1 MREIP
6 ISTAA
11 EYTGMKIK
19 IINPAKPWINLESYL
34 LPKSS
39 GKVRLFRTSPMRLVR
54 FPKKIM
60 AKSTPTKMLA
70 KVSQSSPDVILM
82 DLVMP
87 EMDGVEATKK
97 IIQDNPEGK
106 ILILTSFSEEER
118 IIQAIKA
125 GATGYLIKDAS
136 PDELV
141 RAIRDVYRGES
152 TLDPKVA
159 GTVLRSMQKEEES
172 SSEDLTERETEVL
185 ELVAEG
191 LPNDDIADKLYIS
204 ERTVRS
210 HVSNILGK
218 LDLANRT
225 QAALYAVRKGIAE
238 I

>member
-1 MREIP
+1 MNGDGEKVKLFLVDDHKVVRSGIKALGETEPSLEVIGEASDGRE
-6 ISTAA
+6 A
-11 EYTGMKIK
+11 
-19 IINPAKPWINLESYL
+19 
-34 LPKSS
+34 
-39 GKVRLFRTSPMRLVR
+39 V
-54 FPKKIM
+54 
-60 AKSTPTKMLA
+60 A
-70 KVSQSSPDVILM
+70 KVSQKSPDVILM

-87 EMDGVEATKK
+87 EMDGVEATKR
-97 IIQDNPEGK
+97 IIEDKPEGK

-141 RAIRDVYRGES
+141 GAIRDVHRGES

-159 GTVLRSMQKEEES
+159 GTVLRSMQNEEED
-172 SSEDLTERETEVL
+172 SSEDLTEREVEVL

-191 LPNDDIADKLYIS
+191 LPNDDIAEKLYIS

-218 LDLANRT
+218 LGLANRT
-225 QAALYAVRKGIAE
+225 QAALYAVRQGIAE
-238 I
+238 L

>member
-1 MREIP
+1 M
-6 ISTAA
+6 
-11 EYTGMKIK
+11 
-19 IINPAKPWINLESYL
+19 
-34 LPKSS
+34 SS
-39 GKVRLFRTSPMRLVR
+39 GGENIELFIVDDHRVVRSGIKALVETEPSLEVIGEASDGR
-54 FPKKIM
+54 E
-60 AKSTPTKMLA
+60 AVA
-70 KVSQSSPDVILM
+70 KVSQRSPDVILM

-141 RAIRDVYRGES
+141 GAIRDVYRGES

-159 GTVLRSMQKEEES
+159 GTVLRSMQNEEES
-172 SSEDLTERETEVL
+172 SDDLTERETEVL

>member
-1 MREIP
+1 MSSDGENIELFIVDDHRVVRSGIKALVETEPSLEVIGEASDGRE
-6 ISTAA
+6 AV
-11 EYTGMKIK
+11 
-19 IINPAKPWINLESYL
+19 AK
-34 LPKSS
+34 
-39 GKVRLFRTSPMRLVR
+39 
-54 FPKKIM
+54 
-60 AKSTPTKMLA
+60 A
-70 KVSQSSPDVILM
+70 SQRSPDVILM

-87 EMDGVEATKK
+87 EMDGVEATKR
-97 IIQDNPEGK
+97 IIEDNPEGK

-141 RAIRDVYRGES
+141 GAIRDVYQGES

-159 GTVLRSMQKEEES
+159 GTVLRSMQNEEE

-185 ELVAEG
+185 ELVSEG
-191 LPNDDIADKLYIS
+191 LPNDDIADRLYIS

-225 QAALYAVRKGIAE
+225 QVALYAVRKGIAE

>member
-1 MREIP
+1 MRASDNMSSDGENIELF
-6 ISTAA
+6 IVDDHRVVRS
-11 EYTGMKIK
+11 GIK
-19 IINPAKPWINLESYL
+19 ALVETEPSLEVIGEASDGREAVAK
-34 LPKSS
+34 
-39 GKVRLFRTSPMRLVR
+39 
-54 FPKKIM
+54 
-60 AKSTPTKMLA
+60 A
-70 KVSQSSPDVILM
+70 SQRSPDVILM

-87 EMDGVEATKK
+87 EMDGVEATKR
-97 IIQDNPEGK
+97 IIEDNPEGK

-141 RAIRDVYRGES
+141 GAIRDVYQGES

-159 GTVLRSMQKEEES
+159 GTVLRSMQNEEE

-185 ELVAEG
+185 ELVSEG
-191 LPNDDIADKLYIS
+191 LPNDDIADRLYIS

-225 QAALYAVRKGIAE
+225 QVALYAVRKGIAE

>member
-1 MREIP
+1 MNSDGEKVKLFLVDDHKVVRSGIKALVETEPSLEVIGEASDGRE
-6 ISTAA
+6 A
-11 EYTGMKIK
+11 
-19 IINPAKPWINLESYL
+19 
-34 LPKSS
+34 
-39 GKVRLFRTSPMRLVR
+39 V
-54 FPKKIM
+54 
-60 AKSTPTKMLA
+60 A
-70 KVSQSSPDVILM
+70 KVSQKSPDVILM

-87 EMDGVEATKK
+87 EMDGVEATKR
-97 IIQDNPEGK
+97 IIEDKPEGK

-141 RAIRDVYRGES
+141 GAIRDVHRGES

-159 GTVLRSMQKEEES
+159 GTVLRSMQNEEED
-172 SSEDLTERETEVL
+172 SSEDLTEREVEVL

-191 LPNDDIADKLYIS
+191 LPNDDIAEKLYIS

-218 LDLANRT
+218 LGLANRT
-225 QAALYAVRKGIAE
+225 QAALYAVRQGIAE
-238 I
+238 L

>member
-1 MREIP
+1 MNNNGETVKLVIVDDHRVVRSGVKALIETEPGLEVIGEAGDGREAV
-6 ISTAA
+6 T
-11 EYTGMKIK
+11 
-19 IINPAKPWINLESYL
+19 
-34 LPKSS
+34 
-39 GKVRLFRTSPMRLVR
+39 KV
-54 FPKKIM
+54 K
-60 AKSTPTKMLA
+60 A
-70 KVSQSSPDVILM
+70 QQPDVVLM

-87 EMDGVEATKK
+87 EMDGVEATSEITKLSPA
-97 IIQDNPEGK
+97 PE

-125 GATGYLIKDAS
+125 GASGYLIKDAS

-141 RAIRDVYRGES
+141 QAIEDVYHGES

-159 GTVLRSMQKEEES
+159 GTVLRSVQNEPED
-172 SSEDLTERETEVL
+172 SSEELTDREIEVL
-185 ELVAEG
+185 ELLAEG
-191 LPNDDIADKLYIS
+191 LPNEDIAEKLYIS

-225 QAALYAVRKGIAE
+225 QAALYAVRNGFAE

>member
-1 MREIP
+1 MNNNGETVKLVIVDDHRVVRSGVKALIETEPGLEVIGEAGDGREAV
-6 ISTAA
+6 T
-11 EYTGMKIK
+11 
-19 IINPAKPWINLESYL
+19 
-34 LPKSS
+34 
-39 GKVRLFRTSPMRLVR
+39 KV
-54 FPKKIM
+54 K
-60 AKSTPTKMLA
+60 A
-70 KVSQSSPDVILM
+70 QQPDVVLM

-87 EMDGVEATKK
+87 EMDGVEATKELTK
-97 IIQDNPEGK
+97 LSPAPE

-125 GATGYLIKDAS
+125 GASGYLIKDAS

-141 RAIRDVYRGES
+141 QAIEDVYHGES

-159 GTVLRSMQKEEES
+159 GTVLRSVQNEPEDSAEE
-172 SSEDLTERETEVL
+172 LTDREIEVL
-185 ELVAEG
+185 ELLAEG
-191 LPNDDIADKLYIS
+191 LPNEDIAEKLYIS

-225 QAALYAVRKGIAE
+225 QAALYAVKNGFAE

>member
-1 MREIP
+1 MNNNGETVKLVIVDDHRVVRSGVKALIETESGLEVIGEAGDGREAV
-6 ISTAA
+6 T
-11 EYTGMKIK
+11 
-19 IINPAKPWINLESYL
+19 
-34 LPKSS
+34 
-39 GKVRLFRTSPMRLVR
+39 KV
-54 FPKKIM
+54 K
-60 AKSTPTKMLA
+60 A
-70 KVSQSSPDVILM
+70 QQPDVVLM

-87 EMDGVEATKK
+87 EMDGVEATKELTK
-97 IIQDNPEGK
+97 LSPAPE

-125 GATGYLIKDAS
+125 GASGYLIKDAS

-141 RAIRDVYRGES
+141 QAIEDVYHGES

-159 GTVLRSMQKEEES
+159 GTVLRSVQNEPEDSAEE
-172 SSEDLTERETEVL
+172 LTDREIEVL
-185 ELVAEG
+185 ELLAEG
-191 LPNDDIADKLYIS
+191 LPNEDIAEKLYIS

-225 QAALYAVRKGIAE
+225 QAALYAVKNGFAE

>member
-1 MREIP
+1 MSSDGENIELFIVDDHRVVRSGIKALVETEPSLEVIGEASDGRE
-6 ISTAA
+6 A
-11 EYTGMKIK
+11 
-19 IINPAKPWINLESYL
+19 
-34 LPKSS
+34 
-39 GKVRLFRTSPMRLVR
+39 V
-54 FPKKIM
+54 
-60 AKSTPTKMLA
+60 A
-70 KVSQSSPDVILM
+70 KVSQRSPDVILM

-141 RAIRDVYRGES
+141 GAIRDVYRGES

-159 GTVLRSMQKEEES
+159 GTVLRSMQNEEEGS
-172 SSEDLTERETEVL
+172 SDDLTERETEVL